1 MFDYRSKGPLYD
13 HEEVG
18 REDSCCSV
26 DVLRQGSEKGCRME
40 DENIQDPRNLTSS
53 QKSPWFNNSFYFN
66 CIIINFYENNRTI
79 IVTQC

>member
-1 MFDYRSKGPLYD
+1 MFDYRSKGLLYD

-53 QKSPWFNNSFYFN
+53 QKSP
-66 CIIINFYENNRTI
+66 
-79 IVTQC
+79 